1 MTFHELHIIHW
12 SKTIW
17 KPDFEKYELQD
28 EEAEKSLTPVVEAEK
43 KCRMDLERAKRKLE
57 SENRLATEIL
67 DLEDNRS
74 RLEEKLKKSE
84 IDFDLLTTQL
94 EGEQILTA
102 QLQNKIKEFQVRI
115 EALEKAVRPTAAAVI
130 DLEKP
135 EDSKNDS
142 TKHETIKSIYDDIP
156 NIFNNVKEV
165 PPVFTINS
173 FNFTMS
179 DTVVNNCEC
188 TIDKNAIRKISKSMF
203 HILWWCF
210 KLAFV

>member
-1 MTFHELHIIHW
+1 
-12 SKTIW
+12 
-17 KPDFEKYELQD
+17 
-28 EEAEKSLTPVVEAEK
+28 
-43 KCRMDLERAKRKLE
+43 MDLERAKRKLE

-67 DLEDNRS
+67 DLEENRS

-94 EGEQILTA
+94 EDEQILTA

-115 EALEKAVRPTAAAVI
+115 EALEKAVRPTAAAMI
-130 DLEKP
+130 DLEKSD
-135 EDSKNDS
+135 DSKNDS

-179 DTVVNNCEC
+179 DMVVNNCEC
-188 TIDKNAIRKISKSMF
+188 TIDKNAIRKISKFMF
-203 HILWWCF
+203 HIL
-210 KLAFV
+210 